1 MGSEEETTETQ
12 QNAAFEGEEDALVQG
27 GDEDEAD
34 RQLTLKNLR
43 IIPPASTSLAP
54 ISLPPLR
61 TDEPV
66 TSIRAALAEL
76 VGYAH
81 ITNYKLVANGNTLDD
96 YGDLT
101 GVVTDTDI
109 EMKLERYSN
118 AREHVLRLQQLL
130 QGNPPVVTALIG
142 TSSSEKKEEELET
155 SSSRGKNASKKDGSA
170 AAGSK
175 KSNNSKK
182 GKKGDNKIESP
193 GTKNYPI
200 PSANDLHDF
209 FDGATGLHDSNSKE
223 LTKLEETM
231 RLPTSIVFLA
241 PPSPRRQLLGDL
253 CHLRINITEKEAVFV
268 TAVRDG
274 FCQNKSTTALL
285 NPAPHRV
292 KPNLHHSLLDCLS
305 ETSPKFSQMWNAAL
319 EAAQERLALT
329 SRDEPL
335 QALYRVAKNSQ
346 MSSLDAVFVR
356 PSWLVPLPPT
366 HLKDEIAHPPLPLIQ
381 DTYGLDWTSGI
392 QRDWNEELQS
402 AREMPVSTI
411 QERLERARVIHKVL
425 LDFGDASYKSV
436 KAIYEG
442 QIQPMNPNEPTR
454 SHVYLHNFIFISRAV
469 DAGVET
475 FKMSCGD
482 RAAKKAASRDAQ
494 CMAILHR
501 MDVSGLYTLATVL
514 VDYLGTRYVCQSVVP
529 GILQGDKTHTLVYGA
544 VEASAQ
550 LTWTEEMHQLLEK
563 YVGKHAMCATRIQ
576 PTQPLTD
583 ERLAEIATLRTEPP
597 LKQAE
602 DESVERAP
610 TTSICGPIEGKG
622 IKGSDQRNYVLD
634 LTRLTPRDA
643 NWVPKSEGGTGRW
656 EGVATA
662 NANIPES
669 LHDDEWVT
677 AVLRQE
683 LVTQLTHHKMANY
696 LKSKET
702 EKKIEKEK
710 EKGDDKDADDDDQK
724 RDSNKVEHKAE
735 NDNEKEAE
743 NDNEKEAENDNEKET
758 ENDEEKEAEND
769 EEKEAEND
777 KEKEAE
783 NEKGTEDPF
792 EKLPKKKSLTSEDE
806 KYLESLRY
814 NVNVFLPQLRSLKG
828 VDDSAMEQLELDE
841 ERARQAAVHLW
852 DVVLP
857 KMTQEMR
864 EGDGHQL
871 PLDGKSMVELLHQR
885 GINCRYMGRLAV
897 LAALEEAK
905 DAAAS
910 SNQNEGK
917 AKSVTRRIM
926 PLSWLDLLEVEMI
939 ARASKHVLDSY
950 LNEEGAQIIQ
960 VIASF
965 LSALVTESEET
976 AGDTEKRYNKTRKS
990 VDTDDEDELS
1000 GLTLVGNVSIRG
1012 RKEVW
1017 NDVEKEIGHRFR
1029 HKLTLNNCDKSS
1041 GRASHATVLRRICQR
1056 TGVRLVAK
1064 NYALGGKS
1072 LCSSK
1077 GGLINSYPISPHD
1090 IADVVP
1096 LMKHA
1101 GALSG
1106 EGFVPCV
1113 SGASLPSLHIL
1124 LPDAKATFEAAHF
1137 SYGARALPQAL
1148 DLAQEAAALYQ
1159 RVVDGPLHLNIAR
1172 CLDLTAAILFEAGEP
1187 ALAAANASRS
1197 LGLTVQLGGFDC
1209 AEAMAGHSTLSHIL
1223 LSSQQPENG
1232 IQHLKAAAYL
1242 MELLAGPRYV
1252 ELANCY
1258 YKIGN
1263 FYQEKNGQAA
1273 LEYYKSAQNRPH
1285 SDRLAEG
1292 MMAKGSAMLYAK
1304 LEQYRAAVD
1313 AEKRAFQLYTMLLG
1327 EKHEL
1332 TLNSQKALRH
1342 YTKLAVQQGS
1352 KKVEQEK
1359 LKRQEEA
1366 ADAIASQIEAE
1377 EEKHQKKK
1385 KSKGRRKK

>member
-1 MGSEEETTETQ
+1 MGEQETTKTQ
-12 QNAAFEGEEDALVQG
+12 DSVKFKGEEDALV
-27 GDEDEAD
+27 DRMEEDEINK
-34 RQLTLKNLR
+34 QLTLKNLK
-43 IIPPASTSLAP
+43 INPPCSTSLAP
-54 ISLPPLR
+54 VALPPLR

-81 ITNYKLVANGNTLDD
+81 ITNYKLVANGKTLDD
-96 YGDLT
+96 YGDLA
-101 GVVTDTDI
+101 GVVECTKI
-109 EMKLERYSN
+109 EMKLERYCN

-142 TSSSEKKEEELET
+142 NSLYEKKEEVE
-155 SSSRGKNASKKDGSA
+155 SSYSRGGKSGRKKDGSVLN
-170 AAGSK
+170 GSK

-182 GKKGDNKIESP
+182 GKKDINKAESSII
-193 GTKNYPI
+193 KNYPI
-200 PSANDLHDF
+200 PSADDLCDF
-209 FDGATGLHDSNSKE
+209 FDGATGLHDLNSEE
-223 LTKLEETM
+223 LTKLEATM

-241 PPSPRRQLLGDL
+241 PPSARRQLLGDL
-253 CHLRINITEKEAVFV
+253 CHLRINITEKEVVFV
-268 TAVRDG
+268 TGVRDG
-274 FCQNKSTTALL
+274 FYQNKSTTALL
-285 NPAPHRV
+285 NPAPHSV
-292 KPNLHHSLLDCLS
+292 NPNLRHALLDCLL
-305 ETSPKFSQMWNAAL
+305 EISPNFSRLWNAAL

-329 SRDEPL
+329 NKDEPL

-346 MSSLDAVFVR
+346 VSSLDAVFVR
-356 PSWLVPLPPT
+356 PSWLVPLPSA
-366 HLKDEIAHPPLPLIQ
+366 HLKEQIAHPPLPLIQ

-402 AREMPVSTI
+402 AREMPMSTI

-425 LDFGDASYKSV
+425 LDFGDASYKAV

-442 QIQPMNPNEPTR
+442 QIQPMNPNEPMR

-475 FKMSCGD
+475 FKMSSGD

-563 YVGKHAMCATRIQ
+563 YVGKHAMCATRLQ

-583 ERLAEIATLRTEPP
+583 SRLKEIAKLRTEPP
-597 LKQAE
+597 LKQDE
-602 DESVERAP
+602 DEATERAP
-610 TTSICGPIEGKG
+610 TTCICGPIEGKG
-622 IKGSDQRNYVLD
+622 IKGSDHRNYVLD
-634 LTRLTPRDA
+634 LTRLTPRDT
-643 NWVPKSEGGTGRW
+643 NWIPKSEGGTGRW
-656 EGVATA
+656 EDFGMS
-662 NANIPES
+662 NANIPDS

-683 LVTQLTHHKMANY
+683 LVTQLTHQKMTSY
-696 LKSKET
+696 LKSREAQRKKKEE
-702 EKKIEKEK
+702 EKREEDKCDNENPTNKKDSDGVEHGTDNKQEKE
-710 EKGDDKDADDDDQK
+710 D
-724 RDSNKVEHKAE
+724 
-735 NDNEKEAE
+735 
-743 NDNEKEAENDNEKET
+743 T
-758 ENDEEKEAEND
+758 
-769 EEKEAEND
+769 
-777 KEKEAE
+777 
-783 NEKGTEDPF
+783 F
-792 EKLPKKKSLTSEDE
+792 EKLPKKKSLTPEGE
-806 KYLESLRY
+806 KYLQSLRY

-828 VDDSAMEQLELDE
+828 VDDSAVEQLEVDE
-841 ERARQAAVHLW
+841 ERARQAAIYLW

-871 PLDGKSMVELLHQR
+871 PLDGKSMIELLHQR

-905 DAAAS
+905 DFAAL
-910 SNQNEGK
+910 SNRNGGK
-917 AKSVTRRIM
+917 MKSVTRRTM
-926 PLSWLDLLEVEMI
+926 PLSWMELLEVEMV

-950 LNEEGAQIIQ
+950 LNEEGNQVIQ

-976 AGDTEKRYNKTRKS
+976 AGDTERRYKKTRKS
-990 VDTDDEDELS
+990 LDIDDEDELA
-1000 GLTLVGNVSIRG
+1000 GLTLVGKVFIRG

-1017 NDVEKEIGHRFR
+1017 NDIEKEIGRRFR
-1029 HKLTLNNCDKSS
+1029 YRLTIFNSDKSS
-1041 GRASHATVLRRICQR
+1041 GRASHATLLRRICQR

-1077 GGLINSYPISPHD
+1077 GGLIYSYPIAPHD

-1187 ALAAANASRS
+1187 VLAAANASRS

-1242 MELLAGPRYV
+1242 MELLAGARYA

-1263 FYQEKNGQAA
+1263 FYQEKNAQAA
-1273 LEYYKSAQNRPH
+1273 LEYYKSAQNCPH

-1332 TLNSQKALRH
+1332 TLNSQKALQY

-1359 LKRQEEA
+1359 LRRQEEA

-1377 EEKHQKKK
+1377 EEKQQKKK
-1385 KSKGRRKK
+1385 KSKGKKKK